1 MMQLPAAK
9 RFAAGSFCPRG
20 LKMLTRAAVFGTLDA
35 RDSGDDRRE
44 FYVKQPL
51 NLSKE
56 NAPKKYTVSQ
66 HITNVYFMGA
76 GVLTACL

>member
-1 MMQLPAAK
+1 M
-9 RFAAGSFCPRG
+9 
-20 LKMLTRAAVFGTLDA
+20 
-35 RDSGDDRRE
+35 
-44 FYVKQPL
+44 KQPL